1 MRYFHIYATTFFFP
15 LVLLF
20 AISGLSLL
28 FGVRQD
34 TGAKIKEWVLE
45 KPLKKEQAER
55 FELYPINDYQY
66 VAAEIKV
73 KDEEY
78 LVYETTCYDILKG
91 KFDLYNSLKDI
102 NPPLNRIIKLKGVIL
117 VDKLGEYKTQS
128 YYFDISN
135 FDELNSGTVDH
146 LIYQIKS
153 TIKLEKKD

>member
-1 MRYFHIYATTFFFP
+1 MKSFKRF
-15 LVLLF
+15 LF
-20 AISGLSLL
+20 AGLILAIFLISCGE
-28 FGVRQD
+28 RQYAL
-34 TGAKIKEWVLE
+34 TGILTINVVDEEE
-45 KPLKKEQAER
+45 KPLKKEQAEH

>member
-1 MRYFHIYATTFFFP
+1 MKSFKRF
-15 LVLLF
+15 LF
-20 AISGLSLL
+20 AGLILAIFLISCGE
-28 FGVRQD
+28 RQYAL
-34 TGAKIKEWVLE
+34 TGILTINVVDEEE
-45 KPLKKEQAER
+45 KPLKKEQAEH

-128 YYFDISN
+128 YYFDTSN
-135 FDELNSGTVDH
+135 FDELNSGTVGH

>member
-1 MRYFHIYATTFFFP
+1 MKSFKRF
-15 LVLLF
+15 LF
-20 AISGLSLL
+20 AGLILAIFLISCGE
-28 FGVRQD
+28 RQYAL
-34 TGAKIKEWVLE
+34 TGILTFNVVDEEE

-66 VAAEIKV
+66 VVAEIKV
-73 KDEEY
+73 KDEKY

-128 YYFDISN
+128 YYFDTSN

>member
-1 MRYFHIYATTFFFP
+1 MKSFKRF
-15 LVLLF
+15 LF
-20 AISGLSLL
+20 AGLILVIFFISCGE
-28 FGVRQD
+28 RQYAL
-34 TGAKIKEWVLE
+34 TGILTINVVDEEE
-45 KPLKKEQAER
+45 KPLKKEQAEH

-117 VDKLGEYKTQS
+117 VDKLGEYKTKS

-153 TIKLEKKD
+153 TIKLEKK

>member
-1 MRYFHIYATTFFFP
+1 MKSFKRF
-15 LVLLF
+15 LF
-20 AISGLSLL
+20 AGLILAIFLISCGE
-28 FGVRQD
+28 RQYAL
-34 TGAKIKEWVLE
+34 TGILTINVVDEEE
-45 KPLKKEQAER
+45 KPLKKEQAEH

-117 VDKLGEYKTQS
+117 VDKLGEYKTKS

-135 FDELNSGTVDH
+135 FDELNSGTVGH

-153 TIKLEKKD
+153 TIKLEKK